1 MIRPI
6 VKWLGGKRQLLDDL
20 IPLIESIRPRGSV
33 YVEPFLG
40 GGAVLFGLQPSR
52 AIVNDLNSDLI
63 NVYETVRDRTDALIE
78 RLKEHEL
85 NHCKEYYYAV
95 RSWDRSEDYRSM
107 SAVERAARL
116 IYLHRTCYNG
126 LYRVNKSGHFNVP
139 IGRYEHPT
147 IVSEQSIR
155 AVAEYLQRNDVT
167 LCNEDY
173 RAVTAR
179 LDGNIF
185 VYFDP
190 PYQPLSQSS
199 SFTSYTD
206 QNFLYDQQLEL
217 RDLCCELRA
226 RDIPFVESNS
236 DCDEIRSLYEGFE
249 IETVR
254 ATRALNSVGSKR
266 GAINELLI
274 YYRRRGGD

>member
-40 GGAVLFGLQPSR
+40 GGAVFFGLQPSR

-63 NVYETVRDRTDALIE
+63 NVYETVRDQTDALIE

-85 NHCKEYYYAV
+85 NHCKKYYYAV

-116 IYLHRTCYNG
+116 IYLNRTCYNG

-173 RAVTAR
+173 RSMINR
-179 LDGNIF
+179 LDENIF

-190 PYQPLSQSS
+190 PYQPLSPTS
-199 SFTSYTD
+199 SFTSYTQAGFD
-206 QNFLYDQQLEL
+206 YDRQIEL
-217 RDLCCELRA
+217 RDLCGRLRA
-226 RDIPFVESNS
+226 ENIFFVESNS
-236 DCDEIRSLYEGFE
+236 DCAEIRELYRDFE
-249 IETVR
+249 MRTVR
-254 ATRALNSVGSKR
+254 ATRALNRDGGKR
-266 GAINELLI
+266 GAINEVLI
-274 YYRRRGGD
+274 YYGDD